1 VKMGREIRAIILDL
15 DGVITDTAE
24 YHFRAWQRVA
34 EEEDIAFTR
43 ADNEALRGVSR
54 RQSLELLLG
63 ASLERF
69 SEDALHEIM
78 ERKNGY
84 YRELLEDITEKDFL
98 AGAPELLEEI
108 RALGLKMAIG
118 SASKNTRTVLRKL
131 GIHDSFDVI
140 ADGYSVEHGKPAP
153 DLFLYAAEQMGVL
166 PEQCVVIEDAASGIT
181 AALAANMIAVGVG
194 PEERVGAAHYRYET
208 TAAIDLDEII
218 GAGD

>member
-1 VKMGREIRAIILDL
+1 MKIGREIRAIILDL

-34 EEEDIAFTR
+34 EEEAIAFTR
-43 ADNEALRGVSR
+43 ADNEALRGISR

-84 YRELLEDITEKDFL
+84 YRDLLEDITEKDFL
-98 AGAPELLEEI
+98 EGAPDLLKEI
-108 RALGLKMAIG
+108 RARGLKMAIG
-118 SASKNTRTVLRKL
+118 SASKNTSTVLRKL

-166 PEQCVVIEDAASGIT
+166 PEQCAVIEDAASGIT

-218 GAGD
+218 NARD